1 MNLLDSTVHNDTV
14 VCRFMRNTYKE
25 DEFSRVVNDLLQVPS
40 FVIKLTSFEIH
51 FNYCSKYFVL
61 PLSLFDKFS
70 SVYVSQA
77 YSRDDMAANKND
89 VETLVIAQK
98 HKPKSLHLLEKVNN
112 KWCVPLHSQIRIT
125 KSKDIVLDDGEL

>member
-1 MNLLDSTVHNDTV
+1 MNLLDSTVHNDTI

-25 DEFSRVVNDLLQVPS
+25 DEFSRVVNDLLQIPS
-40 FVIKLTSFEIH
+40 FVIKLTSFDIH

-61 PLSLFDKFS
+61 PLSLFDTFS
-70 SVYVSQA
+70 SVYISHA
-77 YSRDDMAANKND
+77 CINDDISSKKDD
-89 VETLVIAQK
+89 VATLLVTQK
-98 HKPKSLHLLEKVNN
+98 HKPKSLHLLEKIDN